1 MTELLEN
8 VELADKNTFR
18 LPAKARYYAEFST
31 VEELKDRVM
40 KDMRYGEEYLK
51 NHPFDER

>member
-1 MTELLEN
+1 MDQDIAAETG
-8 VELADKNTFR
+8 FR
-18 LPAKARYYAEFST
+18 E
-31 VEELKDRVM
+31 RVM